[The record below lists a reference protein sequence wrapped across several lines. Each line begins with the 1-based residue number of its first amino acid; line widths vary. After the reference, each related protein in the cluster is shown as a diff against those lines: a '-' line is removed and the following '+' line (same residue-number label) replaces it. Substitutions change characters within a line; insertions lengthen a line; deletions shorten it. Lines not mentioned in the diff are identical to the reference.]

1 MISFSK
7 RAAKI
12 NLGSRL
18 GQIVFQK
25 LHQNLWGKSCVA
37 IQMQLYRLHLRLAIR
52 IQEVVIS
59 VAQEPNRIET
69 DDDNNNDHNSMI
81 FGKTKQEQCQKMIF

>member
-1 MISFSK
+1 
-7 RAAKI
+7 
-12 NLGSRL
+12 
-18 GQIVFQK
+18 
-25 LHQNLWGKSCVA
+25 
-37 IQMQLYRLHLRLAIR
+37 MQLYRLHLRLAIR

-81 FGKTKQEQCQKMIF
+81 FGKTKQEQCQKMILYLNSLTISKGTVSQD

>member
-69 DDDNNNDHNSMI
+69 DDDDNDDHYPVI

>member
-25 LHQNLWGKSCVA
+25 LHQNLWGKSFESRFLNARVQFTKNEL
-37 IQMQLYRLHLRLAIR
+37 IIGILLIFLI
-52 IQEVVIS
+52 
-59 VAQEPNRIET
+59 
-69 DDDNNNDHNSMI
+69 NN
-81 FGKTKQEQCQKMIF
+81 FL